1 MYYLNIFILFL
12 LLFFFNACSQNFQKN
27 GLSEKQLYKKVHRQV
42 MKAIAQDRVDYTWT
56 SRP

>member
-1 MYYLNIFILFL
+1 MDKVILDVTFDT
-12 LLFFFNACSQNFQKN
+12 FSIEVPN

>member
-1 MYYLNIFILFL
+1 MEKVTLDIRFDEFSIEVP
-12 LLFFFNACSQNFQKN
+12 N

-42 MKAIAQDRVDYTWT
+42 MKAIAQDRVNYTWT